1 MKLAAG
7 GCRSKRPWPLSM
19 WPKTPTFT
27 FTFTR
32 CPAVALSAL
41 PALPGRSP
49 GPTRK
54 AARSSAARAHPFW
67 PGLSPARPPAAPSRW
82 LRAQTLPALSL
93 DIKLALSLKA
103 SPEDLE
109 GHLNYSSPAGMGN
122 FSVITEFLLMEF
134 SSRRELQVLHTL
146 LFLLIYLAALMGNLL
161 TIAAIITEPHLHCPM
176 YFFLSNLSL
185 LDICTISV
193 TLPKFIV
200 NSLSGTQSLSLL
212 DCAAQIFFFLV
223 FSATEFALLVAMSYD
238 RFVAIC
244 HPLHY
249 GIVMTPARCVWAAAG
264 SWLSGLIY
272 SAVHTG
278 NLFRLPFSGSKVIHQ
293 FFCDIPHVLK
303 VSASDVF
310 HTEFELVCAQD
321 SSMEGRHKAISTCS
335 PQLVI
340 LMLFLISVMIAV
352 LKDTSDTSPIEN
364 LLIAMAYTILPPLMN
379 PIIYSLRNQKVT
391 AAMGKMIKKIFSS
404 HP

>member
-1 MKLAAG
+1 
-7 GCRSKRPWPLSM
+7 
-19 WPKTPTFT
+19 
-27 FTFTR
+27 
-32 CPAVALSAL
+32 
-41 PALPGRSP
+41 
-49 GPTRK
+49 
-54 AARSSAARAHPFW
+54 
-67 PGLSPARPPAAPSRW
+67 
-82 LRAQTLPALSL
+82 
-93 DIKLALSLKA
+93 
-103 SPEDLE
+103 
-109 GHLNYSSPAGMGN
+109 MGN
-122 FSVITEFLLMEF
+122 FSVITEFLLIKF
-134 SSRRELQVLHTL
+134 SSTRELQVLHAL

-161 TIAAIITEPHLHCPM
+161 TIAAIITEPHLHSPM

-185 LDICTISV
+185 LDTCTISV

-212 DCAAQIFFFLV
+212 GCAAQIFFSLF

-249 GIVMTPARCVWAAAG
+249 GIIMTPARCVWAAAG

-278 NLFRLPFSGSKVIHQ
+278 NMFRLPFSGSNVIHQ
-293 FFCDIPHVLK
+293 FFCDVPHVFK
-303 VSASDVF
+303 VSASDVS
-310 HTEFELVCAQD
+310 HTEFVLITA
-321 SSMEGRHKAISTCS
+321 SSCFLLCCFAFLIASYARIFSSVLRIPSVEGRHKAISTCS
-335 PQLVI
+335 PQLMI

-391 AAMGKMIKKIFSS
+391 AAMEFGIFCSYCFKTNYRT
-404 HP
+404 

>member
-1 MKLAAG
+1 
-7 GCRSKRPWPLSM
+7 
-19 WPKTPTFT
+19 
-27 FTFTR
+27 
-32 CPAVALSAL
+32 
-41 PALPGRSP
+41 
-49 GPTRK
+49 
-54 AARSSAARAHPFW
+54 
-67 PGLSPARPPAAPSRW
+67 
-82 LRAQTLPALSL
+82 
-93 DIKLALSLKA
+93 
-103 SPEDLE
+103 
-109 GHLNYSSPAGMGN
+109 MGN
-122 FSVITEFLLMEF
+122 LSVITEFLLMEF
-134 SSRRELQVLHTL
+134 SSMRELQVLHAL

-161 TIAAIITEPHLHCPM
+161 TIAAIITEPHLHSPM

-200 NSLSGTQSLSLL
+200 NSLSGTRSLSLL
-212 DCAAQIFFFLV
+212 GCAAQIFFFLF

-249 GIVMTPARCVWAAAG
+249 GIIMTPARCVWAAAG

-272 SAVHTG
+272 SAVHTA
-278 NLFRLPFSGSKVIHQ
+278 NMFRLPFSGSNVIHQ

-310 HTEFELVCAQD
+310 RTEFVLIVASLCFLLCCFAFLIA
-321 SSMEGRHKAISTCS
+321 SYARIFCSVLRIPSVEGRHKAISTCS
-335 PQLVI
+335 PQLMI

-364 LLIAMAYTILPPLMN
+364 LLIAMTYTILPPFMN
-379 PIIYSLRNQKVT
+379 PIIYSLRNQNVT
-391 AAMGKMIKKIFSS
+391 VAMGKMIRRSFFFS
-404 HP
+404 